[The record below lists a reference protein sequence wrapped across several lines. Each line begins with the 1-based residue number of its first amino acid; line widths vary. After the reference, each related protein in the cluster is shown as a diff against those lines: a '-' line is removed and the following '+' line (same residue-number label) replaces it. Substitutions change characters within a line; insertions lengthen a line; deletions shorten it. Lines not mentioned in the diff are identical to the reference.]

1 MVKKAKT
8 QVTDKKQ
15 PDKRLEKVSTE
26 YVFWCHDGKIFT
38 DIFELAEGLAAMSDE
53 TFAYH
58 SNTEKQDF
66 SHWVR
71 DVIGDELLADY
82 LASAT
87 DRLNAGDYV
96 TARITL
102 LTGK

>member
-1 MVKKAKT
+1 MVKKART
-8 QVTDKKQ
+8 QAKARKQ
-15 PDKRLEKVSTE
+15 PDKRLEKVPPDN
-26 YVFWCHDGKIFT
+26 VFWCNDGKIFT

-58 SNTEKQDF
+58 CNPEKQDF
-66 SHWVR
+66 CNWVR
-71 DVIGDELLADY
+71 DVIGDELPADY

-87 DRLNAGDYV
+87 DRLKAGDYV

-102 LTGK
+102 LKGK